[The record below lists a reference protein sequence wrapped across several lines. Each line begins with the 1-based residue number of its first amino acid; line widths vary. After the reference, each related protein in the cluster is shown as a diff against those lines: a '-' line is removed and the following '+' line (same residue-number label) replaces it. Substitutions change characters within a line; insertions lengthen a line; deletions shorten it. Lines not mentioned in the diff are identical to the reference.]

1 MTKKVALSFS
11 GGKDSC
17 LALYQLQEQNI
28 DVACLVTTVWKRNQQ
43 TVAHDEKRDRI
54 KDQAESFNIPVHF
67 IETDFDTYKTDFVET
82 LKELKRLF
90 AIDGVAFGDIYLKG
104 HREWG
109 EEVAKEAELK
119 AFYPLWSKKADALDL
134 LREFVLLDFKAEV
147 IKVDA
152 TKLPQEWVGRRLDEA
167 FIQAIM
173 QQDVCPMGESG
184 EYHTTVF
191 DGPVFRYHLRD

>member
-1 MTKKVALSFS
+1 MTKKIALSFS

-28 DVACLVTTVWKRNQQ
+28 DVACLVTTVWKANQQ

-54 KDQAESFNIPVHF
+54 KDQADSFNIPVRF

-90 AIDGVAFGDIYLKG
+90 AIDGVAFGDIYLEG
-104 HREWG
+104 HRDWG
-109 EEVAKEAELK
+109 EQVAKEAELK
-119 AFYPLWSKKADALDL
+119 AFYPMWSKKEDALDL
-134 LREFVLLDFKAEV
+134 LRQFVLLDFKAEV

-191 DGPVFRYHLRD
+191 DGPVFSYPLCD